1 MEAVFAGKHALV
13 IGGTGGIGRAVAL
26 GLAKK
31 GAAVTITG
39 GSSPERLE
47 SALTELNAITSSPA
61 MVYST
66 EPQSGEGSPLD
77 GGVSNALAG
86 VLPQAKLQAEKP
98 QDAVFQPFAP
108 PRLCVNSSQEN
119 VHSGFLCRIGGPD
132 GLSPENAAAFILEK
146 TDFDILVVAWGPFIR
161 QPLHETKPQDWRV
174 MVENNLIFPGI
185 LVSSVLPRMIKK
197 KWGRILLFGGTNT
210 AGIRGFVGT
219 AAYGA
224 AKTALG
230 VLAKSTARSA
240 GKHGVTCNV
249 LCPGLTETEY
259 TGEEDRRYYREKS
272 PDGKALTPEEI
283 AACAL
288 AVLAN
293 SAINGIVLP
302 VDRGIWV

>member
-1 MEAVFAGKHALV
+1 MADDPTEAVFAGKQALV

-26 GLAKK
+26 GLARK

-47 SALTELNAITSSPA
+47 AALTELKNFVPSC
-61 MVYST
+61 
-66 EPQSGEGSPLD
+66 
-77 GGVSNALAG
+77 
-86 VLPQAKLQAEKP
+86 
-98 QDAVFQPFAP
+98 
-108 PRLCVNSSQEN
+108 LCVRSSQEN
-119 VHSGFLCRIGGPD
+119 THSGFLCRIGGPD

-146 TDFDILVVAWGPFIR
+146 TDCDILVAAWGPFIR
-161 QPLHETKPQDWRV
+161 QPLHETKPEDWHF

-185 LVSSVLPRMIKK
+185 LVSSVLPGMIRK

-210 AGIRGFVGT
+210 GGIRGYLTT

-230 VLAKSTARSA
+230 VLAKSAARSA
-240 GKHGVTCNV
+240 GKHGVACNV
-249 LCPGLTETEY
+249 ICPGLTETEY
-259 TGEEDRRYYREKS
+259 TGKEERRYYREKS
-272 PDGKALTPEEI
+272 PGGKALAPEEI

-288 AVLAN
+288 AVLEN
-293 SAINGIVLP
+293 SALNGTVIP